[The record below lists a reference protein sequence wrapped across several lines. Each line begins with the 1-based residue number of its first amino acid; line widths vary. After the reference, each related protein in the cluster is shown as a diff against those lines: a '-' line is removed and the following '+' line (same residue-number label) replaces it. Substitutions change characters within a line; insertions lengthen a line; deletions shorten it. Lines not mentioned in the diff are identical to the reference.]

1 MHNITSCCH
10 KSVVCH
16 TVKPK
21 GCLTVHNNTISI
33 KSYIFIYKICRFCAN
48 LTLPEWRMSFV
59 CSIVQ
64 TNDMKRHCCILIWW
78 NHFYTFYIHTKT
90 RFAAEFLF
98 VIPDSPVEHRILL
111 AVASSIR
118 QFVMVWSE
126 SPIRVRRGLMLLF
139 KSVEATSAF
148 LCRNRTLALC

>member
-1 MHNITSCCH
+1 MHNITSYCH

-33 KSYIFIYKICRFCAN
+33 KSYIIYFFLYIKF
-48 LTLPEWRMSFV
+48 PEWRMSLV
-59 CSIVQ
+59 WSIVQ
-64 TNDMKRHCCILIWW
+64 TNELKWHYVVYWSDETTFILL
-78 NHFYTFYIHTKT
+78 FHTYKAT
-90 RFAAEFLF
+90 YVLLHNSF
-98 VIPDSPVEHRILL
+98 VIPDSPVGHRMLL
-111 AVASSIR
+111 TVASSIR

-148 LCRNRTLALC
+148 LCLNRILALC